1 MFEQNMESES
11 ALHLYLALRQ
21 ASLDYSYLRSLLT
34 KRIFG
39 QQIAQIMLTKTNF
52 AEIETNKVL
61 DLLSDFSQN
70 EKLMIKFREQ
80 FTKHL

>member
-1 MFEQNMESES
+1 
-11 ALHLYLALRQ
+11 
-21 ASLDYSYLRSLLT
+21 
-34 KRIFG
+34 
-39 QQIAQIMLTKTNF
+39 MLKKTNF